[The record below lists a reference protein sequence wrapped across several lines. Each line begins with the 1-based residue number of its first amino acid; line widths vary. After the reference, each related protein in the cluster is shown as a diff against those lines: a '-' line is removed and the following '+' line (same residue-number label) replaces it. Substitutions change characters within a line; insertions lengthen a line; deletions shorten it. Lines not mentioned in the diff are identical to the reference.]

1 MSNLTFIM
9 YEDTQYPVTC
19 QIEIPGDQS
28 FIKLKENER
37 NIIVNNIINYYIK
50 SIEDPNHNKIVKCIL
65 TNDYKVDP

>member
-37 NIIVNNIINYYIK
+37 NIIVNNIINYYITF
-50 SIEDPNHNKIVKCIL
+50 IFF
-65 TNDYKVDP
+65 